1 MKNQWRLVVGIILVL
16 IVALFAILNV
26 SEVPVNFGF
35 TKVEWPL
42 IMVIL
47 GSLFVGAIAAV
58 LVSTGSSMQLKKQV
72 KQQGKELTTFD
83 QKVAERTESLKAEY
97 ENKLAEKEIA
107 LVENKK
113 KMDSLEQELVTKLT
127 TPPTEK
133 TL

>member
-1 MKNQWRLVVGIILVL
+1 METSCWYYFSTNRCVICYFKCFRSTCEFWLY
-16 IVALFAILNV
+16 
-26 SEVPVNFGF
+26 
-35 TKVEWPL
+35 KVEWPL

-58 LVSTGSSMQLKKQV
+58 LVSTGSSIQLKKQV

-107 LVENKK
+107 LAENKK
-113 KMDSLEQELVTKLT
+113 KIDSLEQELVTKLT
-127 TPPTEK
+127 TPPTEN